1 MRKLS
6 LIMLSLLLTVGAM
19 AQTSSKKFEV
29 LYFKANLS
37 CCQAQA
43 CQNLET
49 VTKDIIVKNFSAD
62 EAVFKTIALADEAN
76 KKVVDTYNAKSQ
88 TLIVIN
94 TKKKKYLDLS
104 GLLAKYARNNDR
116 DVYEKELVAKIKEL
130 K

>member
-37 CCQAQA
+37 CCQAKA
-43 CQNLET
+43 CQNLEMA
-49 VTKDIIVKNFSAD
+49 TKDIIVKNFSAD
-62 EAVFKTIALADEAN
+62 EVVFKTFALADEAN
-76 KKVVDTYNAKSQ
+76 KKLVETYKAKSQ
-88 TLIVIN
+88 SLIIVLP
-94 TKKKKYLDLS
+94 KKKKHLDLS

-116 DVYEKELVAKIKEL
+116 EAYEKELVAKIKEL